1 MADSFPC
8 DCCGICCETLIR
20 LDVYNDLDDGTGH
33 CRYYDRISHLC
44 TIYEHRPEKCNVMAS
59 YKYYKDQISLEDYI
73 AINVQGC
80 NLIKEGL

>member
-44 TIYEHRPEKCNVMAS
+44 TIYEHRP
-59 YKYYKDQISLEDYI
+59 
-73 AINVQGC
+73 
-80 NLIKEGL
+80 

>member
-44 TIYEHRPEKCNVMAS
+44 TIYEHRPEKCNVMALHIF
-59 YKYYKDQISLEDYI
+59 QDYHSHG
-73 AINVQGC
+73 AVHQE
-80 NLIKEGL
+80 LFRRTLFRLFRQ